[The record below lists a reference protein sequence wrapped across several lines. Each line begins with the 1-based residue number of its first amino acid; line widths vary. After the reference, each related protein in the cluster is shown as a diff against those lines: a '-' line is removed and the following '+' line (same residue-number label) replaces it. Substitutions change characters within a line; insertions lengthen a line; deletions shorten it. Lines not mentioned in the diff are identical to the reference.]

1 MNLKIEEIFRN
12 SGITFLLNKYH
23 STRFLFSV
31 IRGIVV
37 TLSNTNMERFVET
50 VNPQLRM
57 PLRIFQESF

>member
-1 MNLKIEEIFRN
+1 MNLKVEEIFRN
-12 SGITFLLNKYH
+12 SGISFLLNKYH
-23 STRFLFSV
+23 TRFLFSV

-37 TLSNTNMERFVET
+37 TLCNTNMERFVET